1 MTGTSAVVIPELPNV
16 LSLLADSLRGTVAG
30 NFLNSWENLFFSLF
44 IAAMLVL
51 AAILVSRKHEMV
63 PGRLQNAMEI
73 LVEGL
78 DGLVCGIL
86 GRKDGRKYLPFL
98 GTLFIYILFMNLCG
112 LIPFMKSAT
121 SGWSTTAALALCVF
135 FYVNYTAVRKL
146 GFIGYLDHLAGR
158 PRGIMAVTAILPL
171 MMFVLHT
178 FSELIRPVTLSLR
191 LRSNVWGDD
200 VLMAV
205 FAGFGLKGFP
215 LLFFNTL
222 LALLS
227 AIVQAIV
234 FLLLSTIYFALVLN
248 HDDDVPAGAK

>member
-1 MTGTSAVVIPELPNV
+1 MAEASTVVTPELPNV
-16 LSLLADSLRGTVAG
+16 LSLLADSLRGTAAG

-44 IAAMLVL
+44 IAAMLL
-51 AAILVSRKHEMV
+51 LISFLVFRKHAMV
-63 PGRLQNAMEI
+63 PGRLQNAAEM

-86 GRKDGRKYLPFL
+86 GRENGRKYLPFL

-112 LIPFMKSAT
+112 LIPFLKSAT

-146 GFIGYLDHLAGR
+146 GFIGYIDHLAGK

-178 FSELIRPVTLSLR
+178 FSELIRPLTLSLR

-200 VLMAV
+200 VLMAL
-205 FAGFGLKGFP
+205 FAGFGIKGLP

-234 FLLLSTIYFALVLN
+234 FFLLSTIYFALVLN
-248 HDDDVPAGAK
+248 HDDEAPAGAK